1 MSGELELELFRPQSC
16 FKIQVV
22 GEILECQQTMSRVDL
37 AFLHLPG
44 RGNLGSFGRIGGGN
58 RIGLE
63 RRLPS
68 CGENDRGAVDGSFQ
82 GELLMPVAFVACGQ
96 QSVLAGDRVLA
107 GVTGAVGVP
116 VLRFQGV
123 PGPRPS
129 LGDLIGGIPPAR
141 SFELGAAALPLC
153 LVQSPPE
160 KVGAAASGGLP
171 QIPSD
176 PCLQLSLPVGA
187 GEDEDDPYRCDNDAG
202 DVEIDGILG
211 AENEAGEKDAASEEK
226 ESIAFVKDGASTAFI
241 VIVAV
246 AITVAGGFQRRVI
259 IPHLD
264 ELDHLVFLLVGEDPH
279 VAGEDVINAWM
290 IRSQE
295 EARF

>member
-1 MSGELELELFRPQSC
+1 MDPFRVNSLCWWPSSH
-16 FKIQVV
+16 VV
-22 GEILECQQTMSRVDL
+22 SRVYWP
-37 AFLHLPG
+37 AI
-44 RGNLGSFGRIGGGN
+44 GSS
-58 RIGLE
+58 LV
-63 RRLPS
+63 S
-68 CGENDRGAVDGSFQ
+68 
-82 GELLMPVAFVACGQ
+82 PVRWAYRYFVSKESRACGH
-96 QSVLAGDRVLA
+96 
-107 GVTGAVGVP
+107 P
-116 VLRFQGV
+116 
-123 PGPRPS
+123 
-129 LGDLIGGIPPAR
+129 LGDLVGGIPPAR

-211 AENEAGEKDAASEEK
+211 AENEAGEKDAASEER

-259 IPHLD
+259 ILHLD